1 MVYELDEIV
10 LNYVTRLDVAWRAA
24 VEQLSWVMP
33 VPRCTVTKLPNIFH
47 IFFRFAPYKSAQIL
61 LKCLKPVTK
70 YYFLMFAAITDLN
83 YCREIKIRMKKDL
96 IKAIHFWRTF
106 KILTIVK
113 GQCSKAELAFRSKD
127 ELILSSWQ
135 NWQKGCLWR
144 AG

>member
-1 MVYELDEIV
+1 
-10 LNYVTRLDVAWRAA
+10 
-24 VEQLSWVMP
+24 
-33 VPRCTVTKLPNIFH
+33 
-47 IFFRFAPYKSAQIL
+47 
-61 LKCLKPVTK
+61 
-70 YYFLMFAAITDLN
+70 MFAAITDLN

-135 NWQKGCLWR
+135 N
-144 AG
+144 